1 MIIRYTPGAR
11 NVNVKRSEGRLRQRY
26 YPVRARSTVILSIY
40 GRKPATR
47 IMHDIND
54 LHVYVILSI
63 DSLTATHGEQKLGSS
78 LELGG
83 EVCEGGEDVDRQL

>member
-1 MIIRYTPGAR
+1 MEPRVSNYWA
-11 NVNVKRSEGRLRQRY
+11 
-26 YPVRARSTVILSIY
+26 AST
-40 GRKPATR
+40 
-47 IMHDIND
+47 
-54 LHVYVILSI
+54 VILSI